1 MTDVPAAAILVRGA
15 RQNNLKNLDLAIPL
29 SELVVVTGVSG
40 SGKSSLVF
48 YTLYAEGQRRYV
60 ETFSPYARQ
69 FLDRMD
75 KPQVDSIA
83 GIPPAIAID
92 QTNPVRTSRS
102 TVGTMTELNDHLK
115 LLFARAA
122 SLFCRRCALAVHRDT
137 PESMYEDMLRRARA
151 ADDPRLLVCFPVPIP
166 KNFKEAEVRE
176 LLQKQG
182 YTRFL
187 EDAAV
192 SARRERKRAET
203 HARIQAEAIRL
214 FLERGFETTTLDDI
228 AEAADVS
235 RRSLF
240 HYFES
245 KEEIVLSARA
255 DFPNIIAEAIGRRPA
270 GEPLLDMVEN
280 ALIDTATRYG
290 STQTRD
296 LSRLIRDT
304 PALSAGEQAKYE
316 HVERALAKALAD
328 RKSLPEIDT
337 ACRVTAATAIG
348 ILKLAVESWLAG
360 NDSGPEKNF
369 RAAFDA
375 LRRIAG

>member
-1 MTDVPAAAILVRGA
+1 MQEV
-15 RQNNLKNLDLAIPL
+15 QN
-29 SELVVVTGVSG
+29 
-40 SGKSSLVF
+40 KS
-48 YTLYAEGQRRYV
+48 T
-60 ETFSPYARQ
+60 
-69 FLDRMD
+69 
-75 KPQVDSIA
+75 
-83 GIPPAIAID
+83 
-92 QTNPVRTSRS
+92 PV
-102 TVGTMTELNDHLK
+102 GL
-115 LLFARAA
+115 
-122 SLFCRRCALAVHRDT
+122 
-137 PESMYEDMLRRARA
+137 
-151 ADDPRLLVCFPVPIP
+151 
-166 KNFKEAEVRE
+166 
-176 LLQKQG
+176 
-182 YTRFL
+182 
-187 EDAAV
+187 
-192 SARRERKRAET
+192 RERKRAET
-203 HARIQAEAIRL
+203 HARIQAEALRL

-228 AEAADVS
+228 AEASGVS

-255 DFPNIIAEAIGRRPA
+255 DFPNIIAQAVGRRPA

-328 RKSLPEIDT
+328 RKDLPEIDT

-360 NDSGPEKNF
+360 NDSGPEQNF
-369 RAAFDA
+369 RAAFNA

>member
-1 MTDVPAAAILVRGA
+1 MQEVQNKAQPAA
-15 RQNNLKNLDLAIPL
+15 
-29 SELVVVTGVSG
+29 
-40 SGKSSLVF
+40 
-48 YTLYAEGQRRYV
+48 
-60 ETFSPYARQ
+60 
-69 FLDRMD
+69 
-75 KPQVDSIA
+75 
-83 GIPPAIAID
+83 
-92 QTNPVRTSRS
+92 
-102 TVGTMTELNDHLK
+102 VGL
-115 LLFARAA
+115 
-122 SLFCRRCALAVHRDT
+122 
-137 PESMYEDMLRRARA
+137 
-151 ADDPRLLVCFPVPIP
+151 
-166 KNFKEAEVRE
+166 
-176 LLQKQG
+176 
-182 YTRFL
+182 
-187 EDAAV
+187 
-192 SARRERKRAET
+192 RERKRAET

-228 AEAADVS
+228 AEAAGVS

-255 DFPNIIAEAIGRRPA
+255 DFPKIIAEAVGRRPP
-270 GEPLLDMVEN
+270 GESLLDMVEN
-280 ALIDTATRYG
+280 AMVDTATRYG

-304 PALSAGEQAKYE
+304 PALSTGEQAKYE
-316 HVERALAKALAD
+316 QVERALARALAD

-348 ILKLAVESWLAG
+348 ILKVAADAWLAG